1 MAGTEGTAGGK
12 CTSEKTGEG
21 VGVMLGKHSVRFY
34 KNKEITL
41 NYFKSPLLMTPNVSK
56 FYQ

>member
-34 KNKEITL
+34 KNKEIT
-41 NYFKSPLLMTPNVSK
+41 
-56 FYQ
+56 